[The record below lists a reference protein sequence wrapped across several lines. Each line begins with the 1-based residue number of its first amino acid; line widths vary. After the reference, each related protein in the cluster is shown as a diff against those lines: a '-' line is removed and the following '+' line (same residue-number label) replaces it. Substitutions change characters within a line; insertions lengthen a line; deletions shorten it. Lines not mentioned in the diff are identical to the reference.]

1 MEMQLD
7 PKAEPKPLNITGD
20 FLSQCSTS
28 FQEFSPYN
36 ATKCDESPDCCSVT
50 QVNSESL
57 NSEMLTSI
65 QQTTQVDTELV
76 MTFFQEDLDTS
87 PSPVLALSHS
97 TFWTANCIIFKLILT
112 NIPLRLF

>member
-7 PKAEPKPLNITGD
+7 PKAEPKPLNIQGE

-28 FQEFSPYN
+28 FQDFGPYN
-36 ATKCDESPDCCSVT
+36 PTKYDESPDCCSVA

-65 QQTTQVDTELV
+65 QQTTQVDTDLV

-87 PSPVLALSHS
+87 PSPVLAFSHS
-97 TFWTANCIIFKLILT
+97 MFWIANCIIFKLIVT